1 MVQNKFLYYKTLN
14 GLQADIE
21 AGNVSSKSIVFVEDA
36 RMLYTHD
43 QWWQCTT
50 KTTLEPEP
58 SNANN
63 EALTFY
69 DADGN
74 EQGSVVIN
82 SFNKTFYLKKGDKV
96 VSADFNVKMSI
107 RAIEPTLPAASSY
120 EEGDMIAV
128 GTESPYTV
136 YSLSG
141 GEWINLGP
149 LGVANVNVVQSRGQS
164 TVDVMSQKAVT
175 DLFDSYDT
183 TMSNLET
190 RVNTTMTNT
199 VNTVNQALAQT
210 KSEIEAEMTECREE
224 VEGEMTDLET
234 NMNAELT
241 IIKNEVFPLKATFN
255 VAPLLIEANGD
266 TYTINLSWSVKRS
279 NTDVTSSAT
288 NTINGTSVTG
298 TSKTESITT
307 NAAQTSTTNTTYTFA
322 SSYQGISTSAARTV
336 KAVHISYFGTVDPD
350 FVLTDETKNTLSR
363 VLNETRAYT
372 KENISFT
379 NQKICF
385 AYPAYFG
392 ELTSIVD
399 GNGYE
404 VLDSYE
410 LSKVTLNDGIQY
422 NCYLLRMEVSQTDVT
437 QIYK

>member
-1 MVQNKFLYYKTLN
+1 MVQNKFLYYKTLE
-14 GLQADIE
+14 GLQADIA
-21 AGNVSSKSIVFVEDA
+21 AGNVLSKSIVFVEDE

-43 QWWQCTT
+43 QWWRCTT
-50 KTTLEPEP
+50 KTTLAPEPE
-58 SNANN
+58 NANN

-107 RAIEPTLPAASSY
+107 RAVEETLPSVSSY

-128 GTESPYTV
+128 GTEEPYTI

-183 TMSNLET
+183 KMSNLESS
-190 RVNTTMTNT
+190 VNTTMTNKVNE
-199 VNTVNQALAQT
+199 VNTALANT
-210 KSEIEAEMTECREE
+210 KSEIEAEMATCKET
-224 VEGEMTDLET
+224 VEGEMDTLEN
-234 NMNAELT
+234 NMNSELT
-241 IIKNEVFPLKATFN
+241 IIKNEVFPLKATFT
-255 VAPLLIEANGD
+255 VAPLLIEADGNAH
-266 TYTINLSWSVKRS
+266 TINLSWVVKRS
-279 NTDVTSSAT
+279 DADVTASAT
-288 NTINGTSVTG
+288 NTINGTNVTG

-322 SSYQGISTSAARTV
+322 SSYQGISTTASKTV
-336 KAVHISYFGTVDPD
+336 KAVHMSYFGTVAAD
-350 FVLTDETKNTLSR
+350 FVLTDENKNTLSST
-363 VLNETRAYT
+363 LNETKAYT
-372 KENISFT
+372 KTNISIT

-404 VLDSYE
+404 VLNSYE
-410 LSKVTLNDGIQY
+410 LSTVTLNGISY
-422 NCYLLRMEVSQTDVT
+422 NCYLLRTEVSQTDVT